1 MALFKIL
8 QGLDANKPATLTNGY
23 CYFTIDNNMF
33 YVDHPNASGTLVRS
47 PLNAQNANTLT
58 ADSAAGTVAKLVQ
71 AMSSSSLEIPSCN
84 AVYSYLHDTV
94 IPDLEGLINLKMDKA
109 DPTGTGSL
117 SINRYSGSTVGTNS
131 AVLGVNN
138 IASATAT
145 FVAGSNSTASK
156 DTAIALGEGLL
167 ASSANQVVVGK
178 YNVEDAAS
186 KYGFI
191 VGSGSSSAR
200 ANAFTVDWDG
210 NGVLGGTLTI
220 SEPTSTSHAATK
232 GFVEDMV
239 ASVVQLTT
247 IKVV

>member
-8 QGLDANKPATLTNGY
+8 QGLDANKPTSLTNGY

-33 YVDHPNASGTLVRS
+33 YVDHYNASNVLVRS

-58 ADSAAGTVAKLVQ
+58 DSSSGNVAKLVQ

-84 AVYSYLHDTV
+84 AIYSYLHETI

-109 DPTGTGSL
+109 DPTGTGAFSL
-117 SINRYSGSTVGTNS
+117 NRKASTTIGSY
-131 AVLGVNN
+131 
-138 IASATAT
+138 SATLGINNTASGANT
-145 FVAGSNSTASK
+145 FVAGSNSTANQ

-178 YNVEDAAS
+178 YNIEDAAS

-191 VGSGSSSAR
+191 VGNGSSSAR
-200 ANAFTVDWDG
+200 ANAFTVDWQG

-232 GFVEDMV
+232 GYVEDMV
-239 ASVVQLTT
+239 ASVVQLT
-247 IKVV
+247 IIEVV